1 MKQIIVFILLKIGE
15 FGGAFGLLY
24 LTYRI
29 FAPLTYGKAPTPF
42 LSVNGILFSIWVL
55 VASVGVVMLLVV
67 SGYGLFKLFESNW
80 NLAKRLTKK

>member
-29 FAPLTYGKAPTPF
+29 YKPIAYGSAPSSF
-42 LSVNGILFSIWVL
+42 LSINGILFSILFLSW
-55 VASVGVVMLLVV
+55 SVGVLIIL
-67 SGYGLFKLFESNW
+67 GIACYGLFKLFKSNW
-80 NLAKRLTKK
+80 DLAKRIVK